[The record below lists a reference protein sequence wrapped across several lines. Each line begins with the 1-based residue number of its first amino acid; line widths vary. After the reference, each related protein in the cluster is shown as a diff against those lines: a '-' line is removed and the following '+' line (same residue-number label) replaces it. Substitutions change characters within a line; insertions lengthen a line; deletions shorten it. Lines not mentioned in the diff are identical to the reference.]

1 MHIGSAFL
9 NFLYACCSPLSAAS
23 TGARLGSAHG
33 VNLVDAGAM
42 LGAAEAQRGGLRADV
57 ETISGAIASGR
68 IPSTKVPHRGS
79 KGQAHGGDPVYS
91 SWEIG
96 EASGGPDQLLVIDM
110 TKPTPV

>member
-1 MHIGSAFL
+1 MPQGEH
-9 NFLYACCSPLSAAS
+9 
-23 TGARLGSAHG
+23 LGKGLLLRALLDT
-33 VNLVDAGAM
+33 V

-68 IPSTKVPHRGS
+68 IPSTKVPHRGA

-91 SWEIG
+91 SWEAG
-96 EASGGPDQLLVIDM
+96 EASGGADQLLVIDM